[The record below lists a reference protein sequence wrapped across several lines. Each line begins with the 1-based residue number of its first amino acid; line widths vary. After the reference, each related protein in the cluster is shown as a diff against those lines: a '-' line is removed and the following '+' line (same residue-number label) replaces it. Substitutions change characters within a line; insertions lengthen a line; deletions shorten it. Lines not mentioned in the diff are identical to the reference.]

1 VNQLL
6 RQHLDSTFFVDY
18 QDLRDQVMA
27 VLSEADL
34 ARDLGRGTQ
43 TLGALCREMGEVEH
57 AYIDSFRTFR
67 RDFSYRHP
75 DPAIERDRDA
85 LVAWFHRLDTDLL
98 AALDALS
105 DEDVRDRH
113 MDGADFDPGEFSPSP
128 AVQLDIYREALL
140 IFYAKVS
147 VYLLAFGI
155 PLPGDWASWIG

>member
-34 ARDLGRGTQ
+34 ARDLGGGTQ
-43 TLGALCREMGEVEH
+43 TLGALCREIGEVEH

-85 LVAWFHRLDTDLL
+85 LIVWFHRLDTDLL

-105 DEDVRDRH
+105 DGDVRDRH
-113 MDGADFDPGEFSPSP
+113 MAGADFDPGAFSPSP

-147 VYLLAFGI
+147 VYLRAFGI
-155 PLPGDWASWIG
+155 PLPGNWASWIG